1 MGEEESFKLENSREK
16 NQIVSRNK
24 RKEVFVEKRWKL
36 ENWRE
41 CEEMREMKRM
51 KKKTKMVGNRWKK
64 FEEVGMYWWLNYM

>member
-1 MGEEESFKLENSREK
+1 MKDLSEK
-16 NQIVSRNK
+16 NQIVRGNE
-24 RKEVFVEKRWKL
+24 REVGSFVEKKKWKL
-36 ENWRE
+36 ESWRE